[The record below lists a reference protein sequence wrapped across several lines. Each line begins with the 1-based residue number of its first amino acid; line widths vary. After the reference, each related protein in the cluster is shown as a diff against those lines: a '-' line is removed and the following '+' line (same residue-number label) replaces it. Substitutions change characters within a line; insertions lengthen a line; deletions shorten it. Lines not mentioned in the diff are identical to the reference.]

1 MDDLAQ
7 YVFDLNVKRF
17 VERLRSEDDPDMRAS
32 VRKVLVEEVDKFC
45 QKRERLIQLQ
55 RHIGENSHRI
65 ASQEAF
71 ILRPR
76 SNGQDLKLAQI
87 ALRNL
92 VEIQTLFEQ
101 YYYRRSQ
108 ETASRHEAVSGDA
121 SFRTAT
127 EMR

>member
-17 VERLRSEDDPDMRAS
+17 VERLRSEDDPDTRAS
-32 VRKVLVEEVDKFC
+32 VRRLLVEEVDKFC

-55 RHIGENSHRI
+55 RHIGENSRRI
-65 ASQEAF
+65 ASQEAL
-71 ILRPR
+71 ILRLR

-108 ETASRHEAVSGDA
+108 ETASRHEAVSVDA
-121 SFRTAT
+121 SFRAAT